1 MLRTRQR
8 RLRRSWTATVPRN
21 APSTESSW
29 CGHPLCLRKDN
40 AQLLPVTEAVFSK
53 DWASRRRVSPRACEG
68 SRAAA
73 EPFAP
78 WPGGKEGRGRSKRG
92 LSMIERGLDGRKA
105 QPVGQPGQNLRMN
118 RLVNAGQR
126 PETGQ
131 LPPVHAGLIHDDP
144 EGIGG
149 DEAH

>member
-1 MLRTRQR
+1 M
-8 RLRRSWTATVPRN
+8 VIP
-21 APSTESSW
+21 P
-29 CGHPLCLRKDN
+29 CLRKDN
-40 AQLLPVTEAVFSK
+40 AQLLPETEAVFSK
-53 DWASRRRVSPRACEG
+53 DWASRRRVSPRAREG

-73 EPFAP
+73 KPFAP
-78 WPGGKEGRGRSKRG
+78 WPGGKGEGGRERGEGEADSGVSQIEAG
-92 LSMIERGLDGRKA
+92 LSMIERGLDRRKA

-126 PETGQ
+126 PATGQ